1 MFSYKCC
8 CCYCCRSCS
17 CCCINVFIV
26 NVVDVTLVALN
37 VVEVNVNAVADV
49 VVCPSNV
56 VVAGVVDVPAFSNV
70 FEVKHLESLAK
81 ESLLKGKDQY
91 S

>member
-1 MFSYKCC
+1 L
-8 CCYCCRSCS
+8 
-17 CCCINVFIV
+17 IV
-26 NVVDVTLVALN
+26 NVVDVTVNVLN

-56 VVAGVVDVPAFSNV
+56 VVAGVVDVIAFSNV
-70 FEVKHLESLAK
+70 SEVNHLESLAR